1 MTIRGLSGG
10 LDWSEIASQVSQKR
24 SPGQNSVNGS
34 TTDTAE
40 ISPRGQNVSA
50 MVAAAKQ
57 PGGSWAGYN
66 TLTAADKKLVKD
78 VTGWDINTDPYGK
91 TASTEAFELAGRLNL
106 DRFAGDS
113 GDSENGLVGEV
124 DQAYIAKLI
133 KAETNGQ
140 DIMPLSLLYKVQS
153 HLAMQPNGTGQA

>member
-1 MTIRGLSGG
+1 MTIRGLGG
-10 LDWSEIASQVSQKR
+10 LDWSQIASQVAQKR
-24 SPGQNSVNGS
+24 TAGQNSVAGS
-34 TTDTAE
+34 TTDTSE
-40 ISPRGQNVSA
+40 ISPRGQNVAA
-50 MVAAAKQ
+50 MVAAANQ

-66 TLTAADKKLVKD
+66 TLTAADKKLVKN
-78 VTGWDINTDPYGK
+78 VTGWDINADPYGK

-106 DRFAGDS
+106 DRFSGDS

-124 DQAYIAKLI
+124 DQAYISKLI

-153 HLAMQPNGTGQA
+153 YLATQPNGTAQA